1 MTTATEKMIQAI
13 EYVVKPIGI
22 GANLGLLHLLWAM
35 VSGAFLSSRGA
46 VYTALKMSG
55 RTDEETRRAGNI
67 LRTGQWQISELIQ
80 RWRRW
85 VVQNGDWKKR
95 THDGW
100 YAVSCD
106 AIVFPRL
113 KLQGWLA
120 KMYRGVFGKAVPAV
134 GFGVIV
140 EIGHYEGERVPLLLK
155 IVRCQNSKQSES
167 QLKQDLLKSS
177 AKLLQERGVLVH
189 DAGASIK
196 DAQNSGA
203 ERFVI
208 RLATNCVARWPYL
221 PDNPHGN
228 RKYGKVIRPL
238 ERKSRGVAIPA
249 TNDATTITLFE
260 YQGRSI
266 EAHHWQGVV
275 GDKVNVVTEADLYDI
290 WVFLTRCIKSH
301 WCLAQIWMLQL
312 KSFFSCTWTDGLLSK
327 YLWQQNRLSAC
338 TVILFPTLRVAG
350 DYLNL
355 DFSQAIC

>member
-1 MTTATEKMIQAI
+1 MATATEKMIQAI
-13 EYVVKPIGI
+13 EYVVKPIGV
-22 GANLGLLHLLWAM
+22 GTNLALLHLLWAM
-35 VSGAFLSSRGA
+35 VSGAFLPSRGA
-46 VYTALKMSG
+46 VYTALKISG
-55 RTDEETRRAGNI
+55 RSDEETRRAGNA
-67 LRTGQWQISELIQ
+67 LRTGQWQISELVH

-85 VVQNGDWKKR
+85 VSQNGNWEKR

-140 EIGHYEGERVPLLLK
+140 EVGHYEGERVPLLLK

-167 QLKQDLLKSS
+167 QLKQDLLQSG
-177 AKLLQERGVLVH
+177 AKLLEDRGVLVH

-196 DAQNSGA
+196 DAQRSGA

-228 RKYGKVIRPL
+228 RKYGEVIRPL
-238 ERKSRGVAIPA
+238 SRTSKGVVTPA
-249 TNDATTITLFE
+249 TNDATEITSFE
-260 YQGRSI
+260 YQGRTI

-275 GDKVNVVTEADLYDI
+275 SDKTKAADDAELYDI
-290 WVFLTRCIKSH
+290 WVFLTHCIKSH
-301 WCLAQIWMLQL
+301 WCLARIWMPQL
-312 KSFFSCTWTDGLLSK
+312 RSFFSYTWTDGLLSK
-327 YLWQQNRLSAC
+327 YLWQLNRLLAYTAIS
-338 TVILFPTLRVAG
+338 FPTSSVAG

-355 DFSQAIC
+355 DF